1 MGQTDPCLYGCIAG
15 IGAAAV
21 VTFVISIFHNAKYT
35 WDTLGAI
42 RLTDETGKEKDVAY
56 ADPSYNPERLR
67 KAAHIAR
74 GITIFLFLAL
84 FIIWPLRSV
93 PLQTHKSTLHL
104 DQNSEI
110 LLTNKEQFI
119 RHSVPILQIILYGLG
134 CGEFALGHLFVR
146 KCDCLSHH

>member
-1 MGQTDPCLYGCIAG
+1 MTIASVGQTDPCLYGCIAG

-42 RLTDETGKEKDVAY
+42 RLTDETGKAKDVAY

-84 FIIWPLRSV
+84 FIIWPLRYASN
-93 PLQTHKSTLHL
+93 HKST
-104 DQNSEI
+104 
-110 LLTNKEQFI
+110 
-119 RHSVPILQIILYGLG
+119 
-134 CGEFALGHLFVR
+134 
-146 KCDCLSHH
+146 